1 MNSSG
6 GQDHGEIEKG
16 KKNVREYDF
25 LVALAAQ
32 PNAGK
37 TTLFNT
43 LTGKTGYVGNWPGKT
58 VERMEGDFVHH
69 GKRFHV
75 IDLPGIY
82 SLSALTFEEFVSREF
97 IVDERPNAII
107 VLLDAEALERSL
119 YFLLQVLELTGKVVV
134 AINKNDIAQARGLH
148 INNEQLENELGVP
161 IVQISALKRTG
172 LGELLDRLVD
182 VAEGRLGREEEFR
195 VDYGPIEH
203 YIREIEDILEKCR
216 LFEKYPRR
224 WVSLRILEGDIY
236 FIKEVEE
243 KCGDAAKQ
251 IEDVVKEIKN
261 VYKKDPVELIILY
274 RYNFVNRLVSRTT
287 ETVKVSERKFVR
299 KLDDVLLNPL
309 TGPIISSIML
319 ISMILLAFTI
329 NTGFPLNY
337 IFRSVGYE
345 SIASAIEEVSLSGI
359 ISRVFTMLSEI
370 IREGAVNYNLQGWFI
385 DLIIGGIIPGVGSV
399 LTFLPL
405 IFIVN
410 LMMALLEDSGLM
422 ARIAVSFDRL
432 LRKVGLTG
440 KTIFPLTL
448 SLGCNVPAVLGTRIL
463 ETDEERLST
472 IVLMPL
478 IICQARLFILLIMAS
493 ALFSGAVLQTFVI
506 ASVYIISVTLF
517 LILNKIV
524 SKKVFGQTS
533 TPELIIELP
542 SYHVPSFRVIRWI
555 SWERSKS
562 YIVKAGTIIFLFSI
576 ILWAISYFG
585 PSSTGNVDGSYG
597 ALVAK
602 VVTPML
608 SIIGIN
614 NWIVPLALMF
624 GWIAKEIFIETIV
637 IATGKI
643 DPIEAVSS
651 LSLTP
656 LQSYSLL
663 MLVMFYSPCLATF
676 ITIFNETRSFKYTL
690 LSAIISLTLG
700 LSISATIY
708 WIGYAIGFV

>member
-1 MNSSG
+1 
-6 GQDHGEIEKG
+6 
-16 KKNVREYDF
+16 
-25 LVALAAQ
+25 
-32 PNAGK
+32 
-37 TTLFNT
+37 
-43 LTGKTGYVGNWPGKT
+43 
-58 VERMEGDFVHH
+58 
-69 GKRFHV
+69 
-75 IDLPGIY
+75 
-82 SLSALTFEEFVSREF
+82 
-97 IVDERPNAII
+97 
-107 VLLDAEALERSL
+107 
-119 YFLLQVLELTGKVVV
+119 
-134 AINKNDIAQARGLH
+134 
-148 INNEQLENELGVP
+148 
-161 IVQISALKRTG
+161 
-172 LGELLDRLVD
+172 
-182 VAEGRLGREEEFR
+182 
-195 VDYGPIEH
+195 
-203 YIREIEDILEKCR
+203 
-216 LFEKYPRR
+216 
-224 WVSLRILEGDIY
+224 
-236 FIKEVEE
+236 
-243 KCGDAAKQ
+243 
-251 IEDVVKEIKN
+251 
-261 VYKKDPVELIILY
+261 
-274 RYNFVNRLVSRTT
+274 
-287 ETVKVSERKFVR
+287 
-299 KLDDVLLNPL
+299 
-309 TGPIISSIML
+309 
-319 ISMILLAFTI
+319 
-329 NTGFPLNY
+329 
-337 IFRSVGYE
+337 
-345 SIASAIEEVSLSGI
+345 
-359 ISRVFTMLSEI
+359 
-370 IREGAVNYNLQGWFI
+370 
-385 DLIIGGIIPGVGSV
+385 
-399 LTFLPL
+399 
-405 IFIVN
+405 
-410 LMMALLEDSGLM
+410 
-422 ARIAVSFDRL
+422 
-432 LRKVGLTG
+432 
-440 KTIFPLTL
+440 
-448 SLGCNVPAVLGTRIL
+448 L

-576 ILWAISYFG
+576 ILWALSYFG
-585 PSSTGNVDGSYG
+585 PSSTGNVDESYG
-597 ALVAK
+597 AIVAK

-708 WIGYAIGFV
+708 WIGCAIGFV